1 MGDLFAPSHLVIIA
15 IAALVIFGPKKLP
28 EFGRSLGTTLKE
40 FKKGANGLLQ
50 DAESEN
56 ENSAKTHLNANVAAE
71 QKAE

>member
-1 MGDLFAPSHLVIIA
+1 MGDLFTPSHLILIA

-28 EFGRSLGTTLKE
+28 EFGRSLGTTLRE

-50 DAESEN
+50 EAEAEQN
-56 ENSAKTHLNANVAAE
+56 NNPTLKKANVIAE

>member
-1 MGDLFAPSHLVIIA
+1 MLSDLFAPSHLMLIA

-50 DAESEN
+50 EAESDDEKPAIN
-56 ENSAKTHLNANVAAE
+56 KATVIAE